1 MTDRGTV
8 EREAA
13 LQRDAAAQD
22 DTATQ
27 DANGERGPKLDGG
40 AQRSRSAGIQ
50 PRDDGRDEPARERTS
65 DAALFDQATA
75 SELERRW
82 QAVQVGFVD
91 EPRDAVEQADKLV
104 AEVLDQ
110 LTSSFARER
119 RDLEAAWSDGRQA
132 STEDLRQAIRRYRSF
147 FDRLLAV

>member
-13 LQRDAAAQD
+13 LQRDAAARD
-22 DTATQ
+22 DVETQ
-27 DANGERGPKLDGG
+27 DAAANAEPRADERAEPRGNVRDAPAQDRGG
-40 AQRSRSAGIQ
+40 Q
-50 PRDDGRDEPARERTS
+50 
-65 DAALFDQATA
+65 AALFDRTTA

>member
-8 EREAA
+8 EREVA
-13 LQRDAAAQD
+13 LQRDAEARD
-22 DTATQ
+22 DKETQ
-27 DANGERGPKLDGG
+27 DATANAEPRAAARTDAPRANAGDDPDQDRGG
-40 AQRSRSAGIQ
+40 Q
-50 PRDDGRDEPARERTS
+50 
-65 DAALFDQATA
+65 AALFDRTTA

-119 RDLEAAWSDGRQA
+119 RDLETALSDGRQA